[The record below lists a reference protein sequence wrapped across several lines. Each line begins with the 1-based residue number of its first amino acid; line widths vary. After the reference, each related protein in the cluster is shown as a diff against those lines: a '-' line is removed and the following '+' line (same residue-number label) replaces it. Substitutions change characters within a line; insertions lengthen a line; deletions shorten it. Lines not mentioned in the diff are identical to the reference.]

1 MVILDEDVVAEQE
14 VILPMIPSLEDS
26 IQEISYS
33 SPEPRSSSLSPVEV
47 QPYPYRVYDKDI
59 TILECPWEWKVNMW
73 TPNTCVDHVKV
84 STINTWSNQYVKRH
98 FTWVLRK
105 IAWIPRWVELFVWS
119 LKLIETR
126 IDSEH
131 TYNFWGVIL
140 NKSDPANFRPG
151 IIK

>member
-59 TILECPWEWKVNMW
+59 TILECPWE
-73 TPNTCVDHVKV
+73 
-84 STINTWSNQYVKRH
+84 
-98 FTWVLRK
+98 
-105 IAWIPRWVELFVWS
+105 
-119 LKLIETR
+119 
-126 IDSEH
+126 
-131 TYNFWGVIL
+131 
-140 NKSDPANFRPG
+140 
-151 IIK
+151 